1 MDTADSELEAARRTI
16 DGAPQDPA
24 LAGGKRTLRQEIQY
38 LQMKFQ
44 KVEKATKATILETK
58 RDEQAWEKFS
68 FETEH
73 LAMKIAQL
81 EAKVRQREQQLAK
94 ETAEFEASEPVLPDE
109 NEQVAKAVGEVDARA
124 DLAQQGFDQA
134 KRRLDKVCWELD
146 CLRNLKLQCQI
157 EKREEMD
164 LQAKREQL
172 IKLQEPKME
181 QPDFFL
187 SDTVGE

>member
-1 MDTADSELEAARRTI
+1 MDTTADSELEAARRII

-24 LAGGKRTLRQEIQY
+24 LAGKRTLRQEIQY

-44 KVEKATKATILETK
+44 KTEKATKATLLETK

-68 FETEH
+68 LETEH
-73 LAMKIAQL
+73 LALKIAQL
-81 EAKVRQREQQLAK
+81 EAKVRQKEQQLTK
-94 ETAEFEASEPVLPDE
+94 ETAEFESAELVLPDE

-164 LQAKREQL
+164 LQQKREQL
-172 IKLQEPKME
+172 VKLQEPKMD

-187 SDTVGE
+187 SETVGE